1 MLERWNVQHYAES
14 PAHDERAIN
23 DARLVQAG
31 KQTGASSRRSSLPA
45 QPKAESQKQHQSIS
59 KELWRIHA
67 TPSTYPPYL
76 CSQDPNSDHHLST
89 RTTCPKTQLL
99 GKETLKPTSMPS
111 SAGLERMRRNWLS
124 WFSVCYCFPPI
135 HIVFSNPKL
144 LWNWPSEYRLRVA
157 VCSRKE
163 GRRLGETKIL
173 LSQLMSKEIM
183 EKSKRRAFTLP
194 HVV

>member
-1 MLERWNVQHYAES
+1 MALWTVSCRTGLHTFPYDYHSGRSVSCWNLGADRKLLFSQKFQRGNITCLAFCSMLYG
-14 PAHDERAIN
+14 D
-23 DARLVQAG
+23 
-31 KQTGASSRRSSLPA
+31 SSLGFTLE
-45 QPKAESQKQHQSIS
+45 KMI
-59 KELWRIHA
+59 
-67 TPSTYPPYL
+67 
-76 CSQDPNSDHHLST
+76 T
-89 RTTCPKTQLL
+89 RL
-99 GKETLKPTSMPS
+99 SMPS
-111 SAGLERMRRNWLS
+111 SAGFERMRRNWLS